1 VAKRGDVMADP
12 WLIAQASVVG
22 TGHVKSGLPCQD
34 ASVARVTDSG
44 EWLVVVVSDG
54 AGTAKRS
61 DEGAEL
67 VATHFFESLLSLS
80 RQFERRAPGQW
91 VNDFVIARVL
101 EARESL
107 RQKAQA
113 DVISDF
119 HCTLVACLLGPSG
132 GFAIHLGDGA
142 IFGGCSDQS
151 RLNTTGNFFIS
162 YPENGEYA
170 NETFF
175 ITEGDWVRHLRITP
189 MPPMD
194 WIYACTDGGTAFALE
209 GDKEPREGFIFPVL
223 NKVLQQS
230 TQTKRNEALIAI
242 LTDSLA
248 DKVTADDKTI
258 VLACR
263 SSKLDSQHPLRLK
276 KKSEIKNNSLGSR
289 APEIVGGA
297 SLQKSK
303 NLNPKAIPIK
313 NSSRWRLILKIVAIF
328 FILGLLGF
336 VTYRFGNNILNAIKG
351 NKTEVTPPG
360 ITKDQVE
367 QVVPQV
373 QSGQDG
379 KNASED
385 DSNNKKD
392 GDKFPPPSPAS
403 SGGTDGANSAKN
415 QSTSESA
422 KPNPPKKSS
431 NSAEKG
437 AGSSA
442 AGVNIQGTNPPSP
455 GTTTR

>member
-1 VAKRGDVMADP
+1 MAKRGDVMADP

-61 DEGAEL
+61 DEGSKL

-80 RQFERRAPGQW
+80 KEFERRAPGQW

-101 EARESL
+101 EARASL

-113 DVISDF
+113 DVINDF

-151 RLNTTGNFFIS
+151 SLNTAGNFFIS

-230 TQTKRNEALIAI
+230 TQIKRNEALVAI

-263 SSKLDSQHPLRLK
+263 SSKLDYQHPIRLK
-276 KKSEIKNNSLGSR
+276 KKLEIKNKSLGSR
-289 APEIVGGA
+289 APQDVGGA
-297 SLQKSK
+297 SLEKSK
-303 NLNPKAIPIK
+303 NSSPESVPIK
-313 NSSRWRLILKIVAIF
+313 NSRRWRSILITFSILLVVGIF
-328 FILGLLGF
+328 GF
-336 VTYRFGNNILNAIKG
+336 ATYFFGSNILNAINI
-351 NKTEVTPPG
+351 NKTEVVPLSIPNNQEPPV
-360 ITKDQVE
+360 QVAPVGTE
-367 QVVPQV
+367 APA
-373 QSGQDG
+373 G
-379 KNASED
+379 
-385 DSNNKKD
+385 KD
-392 GDKFPPPSPAS
+392 GIKDSVDAIDNK
-403 SGGTDGANSAKN
+403 
-415 QSTSESA
+415 
-422 KPNPPKKSS
+422 
-431 NSAEKG
+431 
-437 AGSSA
+437 
-442 AGVNIQGTNPPSP
+442 
-455 GTTTR
+455 